1 MMGKLIKGE
10 GIEKNRSGNYS
21 SLENKEGKL
30 FKGEY
35 YSRKYDN
42 LSNYFKI

>member
-1 MMGKLIKGE
+1 MMGKLIKDE
-10 GIEKNRSGNYS
+10 GIEKNRSGNY
-21 SLENKEGKL
+21 KEGKL

-42 LSNYFKI
+42 LSKYFKI

>member
-42 LSNYFKI
+42 LSKYFKI